1 MAAKKLYYEQVM
13 QREFQGIV
21 TECRPGK
28 KGYEIALDQTLFY
41 PEGGGQPYDIGRLG
55 EARVLEVHERDGEVW
70 HNTDKPLEVG
80 NTVRGEIDWERRF
93 DLMQQHSGE
102 HMVSGVIHR
111 RYGYDNVGFHMG
123 ADVVTIDFNGIFTA
137 EELDEI
143 EREVNEILW
152 LDRKTQVLYPTEEEL
167 REIDYR
173 SKKELKGW
181 VRLVEFPGA
190 DLCAC
195 CGLHVES
202 TGQIGMVKLL
212 SVQKFREGVRIEMIS
227 GKRVL
232 DYLNVIAGQN
242 HQVSVQLSAKPK
254 ETAKAVQRLAEEN
267 FRLRGRVMKMEE
279 QAFAQKAQE
288 NERAGDVL
296 LFEEDLEAD
305 SVRKLAVAVME
316 SCQGRC
322 AVFSGDDKNGYKYA
336 LGEKNGDLR
345 EFVKMLNQN
354 LGGRGGGK
362 PFFAQG
368 SVKASREAIEKFF
381 RQEN

>member
-1 MAAKKLYYEQVM
+1 
-13 QREFQGIV
+13 
-21 TECRPGK
+21 
-28 KGYEIALDQTLFY
+28 
-41 PEGGGQPYDIGRLG
+41 
-55 EARVLEVHERDGEVW
+55 
-70 HNTDKPLEVG
+70 
-80 NTVRGEIDWERRF
+80 
-93 DLMQQHSGE
+93 
-102 HMVSGVIHR
+102 
-111 RYGYDNVGFHMG
+111 
-123 ADVVTIDFNGIFTA
+123 
-137 EELDEI
+137 
-143 EREVNEILW
+143 
-152 LDRKTQVLYPTEEEL
+152 
-167 REIDYR
+167 
-173 SKKELKGW
+173 
-181 VRLVEFPGA
+181 
-190 DLCAC
+190 
-195 CGLHVES
+195 
-202 TGQIGMVKLL
+202 
-212 SVQKFREGVRIEMIS
+212 
-227 GKRVL
+227 
-232 DYLNVIAGQN
+232 
-242 HQVSVQLSAKPK
+242 
-254 ETAKAVQRLAEEN
+254 
-267 FRLRGRVMKMEE
+267 MKMEE

>member
-123 ADVVTIDFNGIFTA
+123 ADVVTIDFNGILTA

-279 QAFAQKAQE
+279 QAFAQRAQE
-288 NERAGDVL
+288 NEGAGDVL
-296 LFEEDLEAD
+296 LFEENLEAD

-322 AVFSGDDKNGYKYA
+322 AVFSGDDENGYKYA
-336 LGEKNGDLR
+336 LGEKDGDLR

-368 SVKASREAIEKFF
+368 NVKASREAIEKFF

>member
-123 ADVVTIDFNGIFTA
+123 ADVVTIDFNGILTA

-254 ETAKAVQRLAEEN
+254 ETAKAVQRLA
-267 FRLRGRVMKMEE
+267 RRI
-279 QAFAQKAQE
+279 FA
-288 NERAGDVL
+288 
-296 LFEEDLEAD
+296 
-305 SVRKLAVAVME
+305 
-316 SCQGRC
+316 
-322 AVFSGDDKNGYKYA
+322 
-336 LGEKNGDLR
+336 
-345 EFVKMLNQN
+345 
-354 LGGRGGGK
+354 
-362 PFFAQG
+362 
-368 SVKASREAIEKFF
+368 
-381 RQEN
+381 

>member
-143 EREVNEILW
+143 EREGNEILW